1 MPPNLGGKDTQIVRI
16 SVYISGFVV
25 DHQPNTFCFLHGEI
39 FDPWKSLKFSRQG
52 FLLSNCLLNFLYSHW
67 GSLLGGF
74 PLVRYHLF
82 FCSVCPGA
90 RSEIAQLLFQHQHL
104 LLCMLQR
111 CTMILVSVLFFSAVH
126 GNFESPEN
134 HHGCIYDSYLHV
146 RYRKQWVICDTECL
160 GGVACKWLLS
170 TGTLNFDNSSSPK
183 NLICKMPLDSQYGFP
198 NSKYLRLETTPNVKA
213 AFFGWNRKSHL
224 LKLGNTLFGNICWT
238 DVLHQLRVLRTK
250 NVLYVWAIYHKSLT
264 WMFRPFWG

>member
-126 GNFESPEN
+126 GNVESPEN
-134 HHGCIYDSYLHV
+134 HHWCIYDSYLHV

-198 NSKYLRLETTPNVKA
+198 NSKYLRLEVWLTPQITINNTKRQGRFFRVKSKVA
-213 AFFGWNRKSHL
+213 PS
-224 LKLGNTLFGNICWT
+224 
-238 DVLHQLRVLRTK
+238 
-250 NVLYVWAIYHKSLT
+250 
-264 WMFRPFWG
+264 